1 MMKINHTM
9 FASNILTN
17 LYSAKQNVK
26 LKITFPDI
34 VHKILIVKKF
44 CRNIERYAY
53 KWMLKKV

>member
-1 MMKINHTM
+1 MKINHTM

-26 LKITFPDI
+26 LKITFADI

-53 KWMLKKV
+53 K